1 MFSYR
6 DETKG
11 TSMTDFIRPELFI
24 PLQANTAF
32 GPNFERDAFL
42 ASSIEEFTHAGR
54 FSAQWSLHNI
64 LRAIF
69 GPQPIVSATTSRLA
83 H

>member
-1 MFSYR
+1 
-6 DETKG
+6 
-11 TSMTDFIRPELFI
+11 MTDFIRPELFI
-24 PLQANTAF
+24 PLQGHTVS

-42 ASSIEEFTHAGR
+42 ASSIEESTHAGR
-54 FSAQWSLHNI
+54 ISAQWSLRNI

-69 GPQPIVSATTSRLA
+69 GPQPIVSATTARLA